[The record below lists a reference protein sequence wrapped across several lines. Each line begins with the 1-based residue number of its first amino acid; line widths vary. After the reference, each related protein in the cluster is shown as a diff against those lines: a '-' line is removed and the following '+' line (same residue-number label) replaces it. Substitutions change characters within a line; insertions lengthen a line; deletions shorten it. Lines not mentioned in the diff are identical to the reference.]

1 MDYITKNTLI
11 AFLLATLIG
20 VVTFILSFMD
30 FFNLEYIALFLIFCL
45 SIATILF
52 KTIFITL
59 FHTDKTRSFQ
69 EAACSGG
76 KWTLIGANGTILCAL
91 LTLLLVYGKINIL
104 NDLALSFTLFFLT
117 LTFASAISFVNI
129 YWHYYKK
136 C

>member
-11 AFLLATLIG
+11 AFLLATLVG
-20 VVTFILSFMD
+20 VMTFILSFMD
-30 FFNLEYIALFLIFCL
+30 LFNLEYIALFLIFCL

-91 LTLLLVYGKINIL
+91 LTLLFVYGKINL
-104 NDLALSFTLFFLT
+104 LDDLALSFTLFFLT

>member
-1 MDYITKNTLI
+1 MDYKTKNTLI
-11 AFLLATLIG
+11 AFLLATLVG
-20 VVTFILSFMD
+20 VGTFIFSFMD
-30 FFNLEYIALFLIFCL
+30 IFNLEYIALFLIFCL
-45 SIATILF
+45 SIATIFF

-69 EAACSGG
+69 EAACNSG

-91 LTLLLVYGKINIL
+91 LTLLLIYGKINIL
-104 NDLALSFTLFFLT
+104 DDLALSFTLFFLT
-117 LTFASAISFVNI
+117 LTFAFSISFVNI